1 MTTLPGAAFFDS
13 ALSFGMIRG
22 GKIDAAILGAMQVS
36 ATGDLANW
44 MIPGKMVKGP
54 GGAMDLVHGA
64 GRVIVL
70 MEHVAKDGSAKIV
83 DACTLPLTGRG
94 VVDRIITDLAV
105 IDVTPD
111 GLVLVE
117 LAPGVT
123 VEQVRQATEPPLRIA
138 RNWTTEGPRSMSEN
152 DVVIVAAARTPQG
165 RLKGQ
170 LAAFTA
176 PQLGSFAIRGALEQ
190 GGVDPADVDA
200 VIVGQVLAAGSGQNA
215 ARQAAIGAGI
225 GWDVPAHSV
234 NKVCLSGLTAVIDAA
249 RMIRTGDAEV
259 VVAAGMESMTRAPH
273 LLMGSRD
280 GWTYGTVEV
289 LDHMAYDGLTD
300 AYDRESMGAST
311 ERHNARYELTREA
324 QDQVAA
330 LSHQRAA
337 AAQESGVLDA
347 EIVAVEVPQR
357 RGEPVR
363 VTRDEGVRPETTVE
377 TLAGLRPAFAEGGS
391 ITAGNSSQISDG
403 ASAVVVTTRATA
415 EAKGW
420 PVLVTVG
427 ASGQT
432 AGPDNSLQ
440 AQPARA
446 IEQACRK
453 QGITPQDL
461 DLVEINEAFGAVVA
475 RSQTELGLDG
485 DIVNVHGGGIAIGH
499 PIGASGNRLVVHV
512 AHELARR
519 GGGTA
524 AVGLCGGGGQGEALI
539 LTR

>member
-1 MTTLPGAAFFDS
+1 MT
-13 ALSFGMIRG
+13 
-22 GKIDAAILGAMQVS
+22 
-36 ATGDLANW
+36 
-44 MIPGKMVKGP
+44 
-54 GGAMDLVHGA
+54 
-64 GRVIVL
+64 
-70 MEHVAKDGSAKIV
+70 
-83 DACTLPLTGRG
+83 
-94 VVDRIITDLAV
+94 
-105 IDVTPD
+105 
-111 GLVLVE
+111 
-117 LAPGVT
+117 
-123 VEQVRQATEPPLRIA
+123 
-138 RNWTTEGPRSMSEN
+138 EN

-170 LAAFTA
+170 LASFTA

-190 GGVDPADVDA
+190 ASIDPADVDA

-234 NKVCLSGLTAVIDAA
+234 NKVCLSGLTAIIDAA

-280 GWTYGTVEV
+280 GWTYGSVEV

-311 ERHNARYELTREA
+311 ERHNARFELTRGA

-337 AAQESGVLDA
+337 AAQEAGVFDG
-347 EIVAVEVPQR
+347 EIIAVDVPQR

-363 VTRDEGVRPETTVE
+363 VTKDEGVRPDTTVD
-377 TLAGLRPAFAEGGS
+377 TLAGLRAAFVEGGS
-391 ITAGNSSQISDG
+391 ITAGNSSPISDG
-403 ASAVVVTTRATA
+403 ASAVVVTTRRTA

-446 IEQACRK
+446 IERACEK
-453 QGITPQDL
+453 QGITPSDL

-475 RSQTELGLDG
+475 RSQVELGLDES
-485 DIVNVHGGGIAIGH
+485 IVNIHGGGIAIGH

-512 AHELARR
+512 AHELVRR
-519 GGGTA
+519 DGGTA

>member
-1 MTTLPGAAFFDS
+1 MT
-13 ALSFGMIRG
+13 
-22 GKIDAAILGAMQVS
+22 
-36 ATGDLANW
+36 
-44 MIPGKMVKGP
+44 
-54 GGAMDLVHGA
+54 
-64 GRVIVL
+64 
-70 MEHVAKDGSAKIV
+70 
-83 DACTLPLTGRG
+83 
-94 VVDRIITDLAV
+94 
-105 IDVTPD
+105 
-111 GLVLVE
+111 
-117 LAPGVT
+117 
-123 VEQVRQATEPPLRIA
+123 
-138 RNWTTEGPRSMSEN
+138 EN

-190 GGVDPADVDA
+190 ASIDPADVDA

-234 NKVCLSGLTAVIDAA
+234 NKVCLSGLTAIIDAA

-273 LLMGSRD
+273 MLMGSRD
-280 GWTYGTVEV
+280 GWTYGSVEV
-289 LDHMAYDGLTD
+289 LDHMAFDGLTD

-311 ERHNARYELTREA
+311 ERHNARYELTRQA
-324 QDQVAA
+324 QDRVAA

-337 AAQESGVLDA
+337 AAQEAGVFDA

-357 RGEPVR
+357 RGEPVQ
-363 VTRDEGVRPETTVE
+363 VAKDEGVRPETTVE
-377 TLAGLRPAFAEGGS
+377 TLAGLRAAFAEGGS
-391 ITAGNSSQISDG
+391 ITAGNSSPISDG
-403 ASAVVVTTRATA
+403 ASAVVVTTRHTA
-415 EAKGW
+415 AAKGW

-446 IEQACRK
+446 IERACEK
-453 QGITPQDL
+453 QGIAASDL

-475 RSQTELGLDG
+475 RSQVELGLDEA
-485 DIVNVHGGGIAIGH
+485 IVNIHGGGIAIGH

-512 AHELARR
+512 AHELVRR

>member
-1 MTTLPGAAFFDS
+1 
-13 ALSFGMIRG
+13 
-22 GKIDAAILGAMQVS
+22 
-36 ATGDLANW
+36 
-44 MIPGKMVKGP
+44 
-54 GGAMDLVHGA
+54 
-64 GRVIVL
+64 
-70 MEHVAKDGSAKIV
+70 
-83 DACTLPLTGRG
+83 
-94 VVDRIITDLAV
+94 
-105 IDVTPD
+105 
-111 GLVLVE
+111 
-117 LAPGVT
+117 
-123 VEQVRQATEPPLRIA
+123 
-138 RNWTTEGPRSMSEN
+138 MSEN

-190 GGVDPADVDA
+190 GGVDPEDVDA

-311 ERHNARYELTREA
+311 ERHNARYELTREM
-324 QDQVAA
+324 QDRVAA

-363 VTRDEGVRPETTVE
+363 VTRDEGVRPDTTVE
-377 TLAGLRPAFAEGGS
+377 TLAGLRAAFAEGGS

-403 ASAVVVTTRATA
+403 ASAVVVTTRAIA

-475 RSQTELGLDG
+475 RSQTELGLD
-485 DIVNVHGGGIAIGH
+485 DEIVNVHGGGIAIGH

>member
-1 MTTLPGAAFFDS
+1 MT
-13 ALSFGMIRG
+13 
-22 GKIDAAILGAMQVS
+22 
-36 ATGDLANW
+36 
-44 MIPGKMVKGP
+44 
-54 GGAMDLVHGA
+54 
-64 GRVIVL
+64 
-70 MEHVAKDGSAKIV
+70 
-83 DACTLPLTGRG
+83 
-94 VVDRIITDLAV
+94 
-105 IDVTPD
+105 
-111 GLVLVE
+111 
-117 LAPGVT
+117 
-123 VEQVRQATEPPLRIA
+123 
-138 RNWTTEGPRSMSEN
+138 EN

-190 GGVDPADVDA
+190 SSIDPADVDA

-234 NKVCLSGLTAVIDAA
+234 NKVCLSGLTAIIDAA
-249 RMIRTGDAEV
+249 RMIRTGDADV

-280 GWTYGTVEV
+280 GWAYGSVEV

-311 ERHNARYELTREA
+311 ERHNARFGLTREA
-324 QDQVAA
+324 QDRVAA
-330 LSHQRAA
+330 LSHQRAT
-337 AAQESGVLDA
+337 AAQEAGLFDE
-347 EIVAVEVPQR
+347 EIVAVDVPQR

-363 VTRDEGVRPETTVE
+363 VTRDEGVRPDTTVE
-377 TLAGLRPAFAEGGS
+377 TLAGLRAAFAEGGS
-391 ITAGNSSQISDG
+391 ITAGNSSPISDG
-403 ASAVVVTTRATA
+403 ASAVVVTTRRTA
-415 EAKGW
+415 DAKGW

-446 IEQACRK
+446 IERACEK
-453 QGITPQDL
+453 QGIAPADL
-461 DLVEINEAFGAVVA
+461 DLVEINEAFGAVVS
-475 RSQTELGLDG
+475 RSQEELGLDEG
-485 DIVNVHGGGIAIGH
+485 IVNIHGGGIAIGH

>member
-1 MTTLPGAAFFDS
+1 MVEKSTAAED
-13 ALSFGMIRG
+13 I
-22 GKIDAAILGAMQVS
+22 
-36 ATGDLANW
+36 
-44 MIPGKMVKGP
+44 
-54 GGAMDLVHGA
+54 
-64 GRVIVL
+64 
-70 MEHVAKDGSAKIV
+70 
-83 DACTLPLTGRG
+83 
-94 VVDRIITDLAV
+94 
-105 IDVTPD
+105 
-111 GLVLVE
+111 
-117 LAPGVT
+117 
-123 VEQVRQATEPPLRIA
+123 
-138 RNWTTEGPRSMSEN
+138 
-152 DVVIVAAARTPQG
+152 VIVAAARTPQG

-176 PQLGSFAIRGALEQ
+176 PQLGSLAIKGALDQ
-190 GGVDPADVDA
+190 GDVDPADVDA

-215 ARQAAIGAGI
+215 ARQASIGAGI

-234 NKVCLSGLTAVIDAA
+234 NKVCLSGLTAIIDAA

-280 GWTYGTVEV
+280 GWAYGSVEV

-324 QDQVAA
+324 QDAVAA

-337 AAQESGVLDA
+337 AAQEAGTFDA
-347 EIVAVEVPQR
+347 EIVSVSVPQR
-357 RGEPVR
+357 RGEPVL
-363 VTRDEGVRPETTVE
+363 VTKDEGIRPETTVD
-377 TLAGLRPAFAEGGS
+377 TLGGLRAAFAEGGS

-403 ASAVVVTTRATA
+403 ASAVIVTTRAIA
-415 EAKGW
+415 EEKGW

-446 IEQACRK
+446 IEQACAK
-453 QGITPQDL
+453 QGITPADL

-475 RSQTELGLDG
+475 RSQVELGLDSE
-485 DIVNVHGGGIAIGH
+485 IVNIHGGGIAIGH

>member
-1 MTTLPGAAFFDS
+1 MT
-13 ALSFGMIRG
+13 
-22 GKIDAAILGAMQVS
+22 
-36 ATGDLANW
+36 
-44 MIPGKMVKGP
+44 
-54 GGAMDLVHGA
+54 
-64 GRVIVL
+64 
-70 MEHVAKDGSAKIV
+70 
-83 DACTLPLTGRG
+83 
-94 VVDRIITDLAV
+94 
-105 IDVTPD
+105 
-111 GLVLVE
+111 
-117 LAPGVT
+117 
-123 VEQVRQATEPPLRIA
+123 
-138 RNWTTEGPRSMSEN
+138 EN

-176 PQLGSFAIRGALEQ
+176 PQLGSLAIRGALEQ
-190 GGVDPADVDA
+190 GSIAPADIDA

-280 GWTYGTVEV
+280 GWAYGSVEV

-311 ERHNARYELTREA
+311 ERHNARFDLTRQA
-324 QDQVAA
+324 QDRVAA
-330 LSHQRAA
+330 LSHQRAT
-337 AAQESGVLDA
+337 AAQEAGVFDE
-347 EIVAVEVPQR
+347 EIVAVDVPQR
-357 RGEPVR
+357 PGEPVR
-363 VTRDEGVRPETTVE
+363 VTKDEGVRPDTTVE
-377 TLAGLRPAFAEGGS
+377 TLAGLRAAFAEGGS
-391 ITAGNSSQISDG
+391 ITAGNSSPISDG
-403 ASAVVVTTRATA
+403 ASAVVVTTRRTA
-415 EAKGW
+415 QAKGW

-446 IEQACRK
+446 IERACEK
-453 QGITPQDL
+453 QGIAPSEL

-475 RSQTELGLDG
+475 RSQVELGLDEA
-485 DIVNVHGGGIAIGH
+485 IVNIHGGGIAIGH

-519 GGGTA
+519 GAGTA